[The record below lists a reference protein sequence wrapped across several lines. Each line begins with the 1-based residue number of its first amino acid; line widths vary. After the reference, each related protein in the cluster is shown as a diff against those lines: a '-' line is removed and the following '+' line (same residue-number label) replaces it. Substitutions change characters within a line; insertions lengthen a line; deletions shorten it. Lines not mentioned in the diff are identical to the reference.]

1 MMMSFSGKAYRI
13 LVDLVYEHSRIRL
26 GADKQTLL
34 ANRLQKRLRMLG
46 LASYDDYCA
55 VLESREGAEEIE
67 ELVDLIST
75 NHTKFF
81 REPDHFSFLVSRV
94 LPALIPRLVSL
105 GSPLRLWSAAA
116 SSGEEPYTMAIVIA
130 EYLRAYPPL
139 EWQITASD
147 ISRRMLEHAQ
157 QGIYRMDA
165 VQTVPPALLKRYFQK
180 GMGVR
185 AGTCRIKPELRDRLR
200 FERINLFQPTYP
212 VARKQHVIF
221 CRNVMIYF
229 DAPSRAIAVQRLT
242 QHLSPDGYLVVGHSE
257 SLLGTRHGLQPIQQG
272 IYQRL

>member
-1 MMMSFSGKAYRI
+1 MMSFSGKAYRI

-34 ANRLQKRLRMLG
+34 ANRLQKRLRVLG